1 MRIKERISV
10 MAKNKNRPNSMDKL
24 KRKMRLKLFGTEG
37 AALNILELEGNG
49 FEWEVWS
56 LDWCC

>member
-1 MRIKERISV
+1 MWMRIKERISV

-49 FEWEVWS
+49 FE
-56 LDWCC
+56 